1 MHIHLKKL
9 YSEPA
14 TFDPLVFHDGVNII
28 LGERSEEGNQ
38 ERKQN
43 GVGKSLVIEFLRFAL
58 LAEFSKNRV
67 SRIPKGVLP
76 EDTVIILEATING
89 SFIQIRRSILHH
101 ENVELIVDGTK
112 SYKGSRLDIQQELQ
126 NILFSDITGSNT
138 SLRALL
144 AILMREELSNFQD
157 ILTPYNPKNKIPA
170 DLRPHL
176 MFLGIPSGAIAE
188 MQSAIRE
195 LETKEATKRDLKKRL
210 LEGDANKIE
219 DIPAMLSEERQSS
232 SKIDAA
238 LKSLQADPAFESAE
252 EELAGLERDL
262 NSLRAQRRALTYR
275 IKQIESIPLAE
286 QVTARDMK
294 SLFDG
299 IKDSLGEFV
308 EKSFEE
314 VRAFQHKIEAYQYS
328 LRKNELKD
336 LYRERTNTSQDI
348 ASKSHSHGAL
358 VQKVDKK
365 GILKELEIGYDL
377 ARKKS
382 EDYYIS
388 QERYNRYEDTLRDI
402 EELKIQRSSA
412 IQTLRTNIDHT
423 KETLKMLNET
433 IVDYHQFIQ
442 NSARAALSFTYA
454 KSASAKRPV
463 GLHFSAQDDGSKSVN
478 MIKVFI
484 YDLALMLS
492 PATSRNHPGLLIHDN
507 ILEVDQDTIEKSLN
521 LLGKLHS
528 EDKESFQY
536 IITLNSDKVMSEE
549 SLKNLTVDIDS
560 LKIASLTKD
569 SQFLKRRYEEVSKT

>member
-43 GVGKSLVIEFLRFAL
+43 GVGKSLAIEFLRFAL
-58 LAEFSKNRV
+58 LADFSKNRV
-67 SRIPKGVLP
+67 SRIPQGVLP
-76 EDTVIILEATING
+76 EQTVIILEASING
-89 SFIQIRRSILHH
+89 STIQIRRSILNH
-101 ENVELIVDGTK
+101 EDVELIVDGVNTF
-112 SYKGSRLDIQQELQ
+112 KGAPAEIKQELQ
-126 NILFSDITGSNT
+126 NIIFADIVGAHS

-144 AILMREELSNFQD
+144 AILIRDELSNFQD
-157 ILTPYNPKNKIPA
+157 ILSPYSPKEKVPA
-170 DLRPHL
+170 DLSPHL
-176 MFLGIPSGAIAE
+176 MLLGIPAGAIAE

-195 LETKEATKRDLKKRL
+195 LDTKEATKRDLKKRL
-210 LEGDANKIE
+210 LEGDVNKIE
-219 DIPAMLSEERQSS
+219 DIPAILSEEKQSS
-232 SKIDAA
+232 SKIDIA

-252 EELAGLERDL
+252 EELASLERDL

-286 QVTARDMK
+286 QVSAKDMK

-299 IKDSLGEFV
+299 IKESLGQFV

-314 VRAFQHKIEAYQYS
+314 VRAFQHKIESYQYS
-328 LRKNELKD
+328 LRKSELKD
-336 LYRERTNTSQDI
+336 LYKERTNASQEI
-348 ASKSHSHGAL
+348 ASKSHSHGSL

-377 ARKKS
+377 ARQKS
-382 EDYYIS
+382 EDYYIK

-412 IQTLRTNIDHT
+412 IQTLRTNIDNA
-423 KETLKMLNET
+423 KETLEVLNET
-433 IVDYHQFIQ
+433 IVIYHQFIQ

-454 KSASAKRPV
+454 KNSTAKRPV
-463 GLHFSAQDDGSKSVN
+463 GLLFSAQDDGSKSVN
-478 MIKVFI
+478 MVKVFI
-484 YDLALMLS
+484 YDLALMLN
-492 PATSRNHPGLLIHDN
+492 PATSKNHPGFLVHDN

-528 EDKESFQY
+528 GEKESFQY
-536 IITLNSDKVMSEE
+536 IITLNSDKVSSEE
-549 SLKNLTVDIDS
+549 SIQNLTVDIDS
-560 LKIASLTKD
+560 LKIASLTKS
-569 SQFLKRRYEEVSKT
+569 SQFLKKRYEEKSKP